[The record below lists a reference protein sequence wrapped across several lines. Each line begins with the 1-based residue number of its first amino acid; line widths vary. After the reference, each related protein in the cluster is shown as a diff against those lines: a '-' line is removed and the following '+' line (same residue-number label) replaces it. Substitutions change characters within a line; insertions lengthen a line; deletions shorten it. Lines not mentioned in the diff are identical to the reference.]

1 MSDLSEVEILSR
13 HKAALGE
20 AREACLFLAR
30 NADPFQAA
38 PRGHHYR
45 MLRAALRALEGSSR
59 QMAHWREDARWLKL
73 GIHYA
78 KAQRV
83 AHQLFLKMN
92 WLGFQT
98 FSTMFDNGLSHLDE
112 LATRKTGH
120 MGMILPKNTD
130 FLRMPEMVP
139 YRPNGRLMH

>member
-1 MSDLSEVEILSR
+1 M
-13 HKAALGE
+13 
-20 AREACLFLAR
+20 FLAR
-30 NADPFQAA
+30 NADPMLAA

-45 MLRAALRALEGSSR
+45 MLREALRALEGSSR

-83 AHQLFLKMN
+83 AHQLFLHMN
-92 WLGFQT
+92 WLGFQN
-98 FSTMFDNGLSHLDE
+98 FAVMFENGTQHLDD
-112 LATRKTGH
+112 LATRKTGQ

-130 FLRMPEMVP
+130 FLRMPELVP
-139 YRPNGRLMH
+139 YRPRGRLMH